1 MEYRIGD
8 FSGGVYLLI
17 KNERVVYVGM
27 SSNSVLGRISTHQ
40 LGSEKNFDSFSIPEK
55 RKGETIPEQE
65 KRLIKKYRPEYNI
78 AHNPY
83 PIKELTEREIGMLE
97 FIAKSEDLDFLVTL
111 VELSAKL
118 SGVDTIS
125 EIARRNK
132 ISPNGVKASKCYR
145 KIKIGKQMMA
155 VKGIRDLGLPF

>member
-1 MEYRIGD
+1 MND
-8 FSGGVYLLI
+8 SQLQTL
-17 KNERVVYVGM
+17 KQ
-27 SSNSVLGRISTHQ
+27 IS
-40 LGSEKNFDSFSIPEK
+40 E
-55 RKGETIPEQE
+55 
-65 KRLIKKYRPEYNI
+65 
-78 AHNPY
+78 
-83 PIKELTEREIGMLE
+83 
-97 FIAKSEDLDFLVTL
+97 SEDVSFLVTVL
-111 VELSAKL
+111 ELSAKL